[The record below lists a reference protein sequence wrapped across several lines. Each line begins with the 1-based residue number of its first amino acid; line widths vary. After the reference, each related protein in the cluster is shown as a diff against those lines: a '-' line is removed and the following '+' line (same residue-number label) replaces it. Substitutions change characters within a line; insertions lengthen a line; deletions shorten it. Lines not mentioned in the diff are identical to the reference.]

1 MARVAVV
8 GGGAFG
14 TALAAVSR
22 RSGADVVIWALEAEA
37 VADINTNHRNEA
49 FLPGAH
55 LDPAIRATDD
65 LGEAME
71 GATLVLLVP
80 PAQHLRAISA
90 RIAGELRDGV
100 HVLICSK
107 GLEQET
113 GALMTEVASETL
125 PGRPVGVLSG
135 PTFAHEL
142 AANLPAAVTLASAN
156 PAEALTLAGLLRSP
170 RFKPYSTDDVIGAQI
185 GGAVKNVI
193 AVATGM
199 AAGLGMGENMRAAL
213 ITRGLA
219 EMVRLGAAMKA
230 DPRTFYGL
238 SGLGDL
244 ILTCTGALSRNYSVG
259 VKLAQG
265 DTLEEVLKD
274 TRTVAEG
281 VRTSRAALGL
291 AQSHK
296 VDMPIV
302 KEVCQV
308 LFAGKLSRQSVVEL
322 MVRAAR
328 DEADPTGT

>member
-113 GALMTEVASETL
+113 GALMTEVTSETL
-125 PGRPVGVLSG
+125 PGHPVGVLSG

-219 EMVRLGAAMKA
+219 EMVRLGVAMGGR
-230 DPRTFYGL
+230 PETLMGL

-244 ILTCTGALSRNYSVG
+244 VLTCASEKSRNMSLGLALARGRSVAEILG
-259 VKLAQG
+259 
-265 DTLEEVLKD
+265 E
-274 TRTVAEG
+274 RRSVAEG
-281 VRTSRAALGL
+281 YFTAPALRSL
-291 AQSHK
+291 
-296 VDMPIV
+296 
-302 KEVCQV
+302 
-308 LFAGKLSRQSVVEL
+308 
-322 MVRAAR
+322 AAR
-328 DEADPTGT
+328 YEVETPIASLVYSVLYEGAPAAEVMESLAARPVRPEWG